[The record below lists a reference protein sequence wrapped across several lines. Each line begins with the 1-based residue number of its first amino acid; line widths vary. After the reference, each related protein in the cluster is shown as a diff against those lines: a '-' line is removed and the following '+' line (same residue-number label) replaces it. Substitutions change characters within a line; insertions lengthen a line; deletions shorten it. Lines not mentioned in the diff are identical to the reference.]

1 MKKKKKELSAQYI
14 TKIMSVFESNN
25 WEIEDSENSG
35 MSHFNRFCDRI
46 KNIEKNEQR
55 DLMLELSKRYLWIS
69 DEEYYKYLKDALIKL
84 IGTNPQI
91 KDKSKFYVTQ
101 LIAPSDEGK
110 IKSSARLVYLF
121 NDSRIRFDQTLSK
134 YKFEIINGT
143 ENLESILKE
152 TDAILILADDFI
164 GTGKTAEKALQ
175 KIKLLN
181 IPDEKICVLALVAQE
196 QGLEYLK
203 KYKIFV
209 VAKEIRKKGIS
220 DYYLG
225 QELKKNS
232 DIMSAIEKRLSVKSD
247 FKFGYERSE
256 SLVTMIR
263 TPNNTFPVF
272 WHENENANMNLAPFP
287 RY

>member
-25 WEIEDSENSG
+25 WKIENSDNFEF
-35 MSHFNRFCDRI
+35 SHFNRFCDRI
-46 KNIEKNEQR
+46 KNIEKNDQR
-55 DLMLELSKRYLWIS
+55 DLMLELSKRYLWIP
-69 DEEYYKYLKDALIKL
+69 DEEYYMYLKDALIKL
-84 IGTNPQI
+84 IKTNPQI
-91 KDKSKFYVTQ
+91 NDKSKFYVTQ
-101 LIAPSDEGK
+101 LIAPADEGK

-121 NDSRIRFDQTLSK
+121 NDSKIRFDQTLSK

-143 ENLESILKE
+143 ENLTSHLKDS
-152 TDAILILADDFI
+152 DAILILADDFI

-175 KIKLLN
+175 NIKLLN
-181 IPDEKICVLALVAQE
+181 IPDEKICILSLVAQE

-203 KYKIFV
+203 QYKIFV

-220 DYYLG
+220 DYYSGHDL
-225 QELKKNS
+225 EKNS
-232 DIMSAIEKRLSVKSD
+232 DLMNAIEKRLNIKNNYS
-247 FKFGYERSE
+247 FGYGRSE

-272 WHENENANMNLAPFP
+272 WHENETENMRLAPFP
-287 RY
+287 RH